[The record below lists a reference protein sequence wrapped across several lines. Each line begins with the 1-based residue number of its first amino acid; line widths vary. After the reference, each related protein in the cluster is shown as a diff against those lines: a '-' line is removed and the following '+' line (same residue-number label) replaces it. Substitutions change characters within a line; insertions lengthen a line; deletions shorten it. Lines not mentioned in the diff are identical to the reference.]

1 MAKDKSKQNKSNQ
14 RKRNDIIQ
22 FVSIVAAIVLLNYL
36 ATMTFTRLDL
46 TEDKRYSLT
55 EATTEKLQELEDI
68 VFIKVYL
75 EGDLPAGYERLRD
88 ATQEMLDEFR
98 AYAGDNI
105 QYEFIDPSAN
115 PDEEKRNQFF
125 QKLSDKGL
133 EYTNVRVNEG
143 DKRSEQIIFPG
154 AIVTYRDQEEAVQL
168 LQSQMKT
175 KSEVMLNNS
184 IQQLEYELMSKV
196 KVMTQYAKKRVGFV
210 RGHGEL
216 DDLETAD
223 IQKSLSD
230 FYIVDSVRINGQLD
244 ALQLHD
250 AIIIAGPEEKISEKD
265 KYVIDQFIMKGGKV
279 MWFVEPVTASM
290 DSIREKGITLGVPQD
305 VNLSDQLFKYGA
317 RINSDFLLDLQ
328 AVPIPVVT
336 GMVGN
341 QPKQEFFPW
350 YYYPL
355 LFPQSQH
362 PIVHNLDAIKT
373 QFASSIDLVGDTAIK
388 KTPLL
393 RTSKYTK
400 VASAPHRV
408 ALNILRHEPDQ
419 RQYNS
424 SHQIVA
430 ALLEG
435 EFESVFKNRLTR
447 KITENPEFRFKEK
460 SLPTKMLV
468 VSDADIIRNNV
479 NRSEEKFFTLGYDKY
494 TRKIYGN
501 KEFVLNAMNYLLEDD
516 NLITAR
522 SKDFKMRLLDKPRVE
537 RERRFWQILNTA
549 TPVILIL
556 IFGVIQFY
564 IRKKLYT

>member
-1 MAKDKSKQNKSNQ
+1 
-14 RKRNDIIQ
+14 
-22 FVSIVAAIVLLNYL
+22 
-36 ATMTFTRLDL
+36 
-46 TEDKRYSLT
+46 
-55 EATTEKLQELEDI
+55 
-68 VFIKVYL
+68 
-75 EGDLPAGYERLRD
+75 
-88 ATQEMLDEFR
+88 
-98 AYAGDNI
+98 
-105 QYEFIDPSAN
+105 
-115 PDEEKRNQFF
+115 
-125 QKLSDKGL
+125 
-133 EYTNVRVNEG
+133 
-143 DKRSEQIIFPG
+143 
-154 AIVTYRDQEEAVQL
+154 
-168 LQSQMKT
+168 
-175 KSEVMLNNS
+175 
-184 IQQLEYELMSKV
+184 MSKV

-250 AIIIAGPEEKISEKD
+250 AIVIAGPKEKISEKD

-290 DSIREKGITLGVPQD
+290 DSIRKKGITLGVPQD

-419 RQYNS
+419 RQYNN

-549 TPVILIL
+549 APVILIL

>member
-1 MAKDKSKQNKSNQ
+1 MAKDTSKQNKSNQ

-55 EATTEKLQELEDI
+55 DATTEKLQELEDI

-115 PDEEKRNQFF
+115 PNEEKRKQFY

-168 LQSQMKT
+168 LQSQMQT
-175 KSEVMLNNS
+175 KPEVMLNNS

-250 AIIIAGPEEKISEKD
+250 AIVIAGPKEKISEKD

-290 DSIREKGITLGVPQD
+290 DSIRKKGITLGVPQD

-419 RQYNS
+419 RQYNN

-549 TPVILIL
+549 APVILIL

>member
-250 AIIIAGPEEKISEKD
+250 AIIIAGPKEKISEKD

-290 DSIREKGITLGVPQD
+290 DSIRVKGITLGVPQD

-549 TPVILIL
+549 APVILIL

>member
-1 MAKDKSKQNKSNQ
+1 
-14 RKRNDIIQ
+14 
-22 FVSIVAAIVLLNYL
+22 
-36 ATMTFTRLDL
+36 
-46 TEDKRYSLT
+46 
-55 EATTEKLQELEDI
+55 
-68 VFIKVYL
+68 
-75 EGDLPAGYERLRD
+75 
-88 ATQEMLDEFR
+88 
-98 AYAGDNI
+98 
-105 QYEFIDPSAN
+105 
-115 PDEEKRNQFF
+115 
-125 QKLSDKGL
+125 
-133 EYTNVRVNEG
+133 
-143 DKRSEQIIFPG
+143 
-154 AIVTYRDQEEAVQL
+154 
-168 LQSQMKT
+168 
-175 KSEVMLNNS
+175 
-184 IQQLEYELMSKV
+184 
-196 KVMTQYAKKRVGFV
+196 
-210 RGHGEL
+210 
-216 DDLETAD
+216 
-223 IQKSLSD
+223 
-230 FYIVDSVRINGQLD
+230 
-244 ALQLHD
+244 
-250 AIIIAGPEEKISEKD
+250 
-265 KYVIDQFIMKGGKV
+265 VIDQFIMKGGKV

-290 DSIREKGITLGVPQD
+290 DSIRVKGITLGVPQD

-549 TPVILIL
+549 APVILIL